1 VKYFDRNEENL
12 PHKIFEDDE
21 NIIDEEV
28 KNDNINSIN
37 NFNNFDSS
45 IDEIKNN
52 ELEMTNN
59 NNI

>member
-1 VKYFDRNEENL
+1 MSENDEKKNLISNENFNNNNIE
-12 PHKIFEDDE
+12 ED
-21 NIIDEEV
+21 I
-28 KNDNINSIN
+28 INSIN